1 MLVLAEVSVCF
12 LRLPGQHDHLVLMDS
27 LFNFFNT
34 EGCVRRFND
43 NIY

>member
-1 MLVLAEVSVCF
+1 MLLLAEVSLCF
-12 LRLPGQHDHLVLMDS
+12 LRLPRQHDHLVLTDS